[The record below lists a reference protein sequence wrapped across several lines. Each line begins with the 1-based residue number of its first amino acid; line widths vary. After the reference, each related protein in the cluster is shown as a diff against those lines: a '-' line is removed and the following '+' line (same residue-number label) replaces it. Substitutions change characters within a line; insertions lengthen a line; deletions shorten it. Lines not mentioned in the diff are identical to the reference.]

1 MVNIPKELDAQICF
15 LFFMRDSPKT
25 LTCLYQRRL
34 AMKQLSSYLSAKLLI
49 FTVLLIAFDSCHFAQ
64 SVNKDLITGMSTRG
78 DGLSCNKV
86 YLSDGENVIKRNNF
100 LYGET
105 FYVNFDGLEGFQ
117 REGTGAFP
125 SMQLVIV
132 SAQGDTVLYVN
143 DLYNG
148 YTLGIENSPLDLYG
162 EVTVADPMHSRGEY
176 TLYVT
181 IRDKKGPGSFR
192 ATLEFDV
199 LADEKIKVTSNQVS
213 SKEIYLFSQQRGRA
227 ITDGK
232 AEFNEN
238 IYVLFEGLDGFSV
251 EEGKIYLGLSLEV
264 KDATGNLILDE
275 ADLLGQEGMAYEM
288 VYEQLAPNFILT
300 GSQIA
305 NPVNCKV
312 RIWDKKGTAWINAS
326 TEIVVE

>member
-1 MVNIPKELDAQICF
+1 
-15 LFFMRDSPKT
+15 
-25 LTCLYQRRL
+25 
-34 AMKQLSSYLSAKLLI
+34 MKLLSSYLSTKALVFAIL
-49 FTVLLIAFDSCHFAQ
+49 FIAFDSCQFAQ
-64 SVNKDLITGMSTRG
+64 SVNKDLITGLSAKG

-86 YLSDGENVIKRNNF
+86 YLSDGENVIKRNTF

-105 FYVNFDGLEGFQ
+105 YYVNFDGLEGFE
-117 REGTGAFP
+117 RVGTGAFP

-132 SAQGDTVLYVN
+132 SDQGDTVLYVN
-143 DLYNG
+143 DMYSG
-148 YTLGIENSPLDLYG
+148 YSTGIENSPLDLYG
-162 EVTVADPMHSRGEY
+162 EVTVADPIHSNGEY
-176 TLYVT
+176 TLYVN
-181 IRDKKGPGSFR
+181 IRDKKGEGSFR

-199 LADEKIKVTSNQVS
+199 ISDEKITVTGNQVS

-238 IYVLFEGLDGFSV
+238 IYLLFEGLEGFLV
-251 EEGKIYLGLSLEV
+251 EEGKVHLGLSLEV

-275 ADLLGQEGMAYEM
+275 ADLLGEVGMAEEM